1 MIVLIQFRTDQ
12 SGWHEVKCIYE
23 GLELPYSSY
32 LILNAASPYLTAE
45 EIIEISRKAKGII
58 LGGNAEGGYEDT
70 DPEKVAH
77 LNRIRE
83 KMKIVLADLETT
95 NIPVLGTCFGHQLLG
110 DYLGGTVEAD
120 KSQAETGIVPINL
133 HKSGKSNK
141 IFENLQDGFK
151 AVVGHKA
158 SITSLDH
165 PEATILA
172 SSERCN
178 IQAIHY
184 KNFYTFQ
191 FHPELSLQ
199 DLKDRVAIYPEYNTN
214 SIDYDPNEKLFVKQ
228 ILKNFLKLTE
238 R

>member
-23 GLELPYSSY
+23 GMDLPYSSY

-45 EIIEISRKAKGII
+45 EIIVISRKAKGII

-70 DPEKVAH
+70 EPEKVAH

-95 NIPVLGTCFGHQLLG
+95 NIPILGTCFGHQLLA

-120 KSQAETGIVPINL
+120 KSQAETGITSIYLNEDGQ
-133 HKSGKSNK
+133 KSE
-141 IFENLQDGFK
+141 IFKGLEHEFK
-151 AVVGHKA
+151 AVVAHKG
-158 SITSLDH
+158 SVTRLDH
-165 PEATILA
+165 PDATILA
-172 SSERCN
+172 SSERCHN
-178 IQAIHY
+178 QAIHY

-191 FHPELSLQ
+191 FHPELNMQ
-199 DLKDRVAIYPEYNTN
+199 DFEDRVAQYPAY
-214 SIDYDPNEKLFVKQ
+214 SAAAIDYDPNEKLFVKQ

>member
-23 GLELPYSSY
+23 GMDLPYSSY
-32 LILNAASPYLTAE
+32 LILNAASPYLTAK

-70 DPEKVAH
+70 EPEKVAH

-83 KMKIVLADLETT
+83 KMKLVLADLETT
-95 NIPVLGTCFGHQLLG
+95 NIPILGTCFGHQLLA
-110 DYLGGTVEAD
+110 DYLGGIVEAD
-120 KSQAETGIVPINL
+120 KSQAETGIVPIQLNDQ
-133 HKSGKSNK
+133 GKNDK
-141 IFENLQDGFK
+141 IFAGLDNGFK

-158 SITSLDH
+158 SVTSLDH

-172 SSERCN
+172 SSEKCHV
-178 IQAIHY
+178 QALKY

-199 DLKDRVAIYPEYNTN
+199 DLLDRVAIYPEYNAN
-214 SIDYDPNEKLFVKQ
+214 AIDYDPNEKLLVKQ
-228 ILKNFLKLTE
+228 ILKNFLKLKE
-238 R
+238 K